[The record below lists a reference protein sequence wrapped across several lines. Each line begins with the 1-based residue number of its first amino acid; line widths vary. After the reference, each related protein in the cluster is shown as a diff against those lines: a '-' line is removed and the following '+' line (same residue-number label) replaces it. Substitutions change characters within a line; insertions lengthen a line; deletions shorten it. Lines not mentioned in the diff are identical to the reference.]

1 MPYLMR
7 LCVPHESEFHN
18 TGRHFVG
25 DINDTTWSSSL
36 EILNVFSFL
45 LFLDFP
51 SIPNLAA
58 LNHLCGT
65 CICNANCTYC
75 HYESVGR
82 KNWDVQLY
90 FHRYIM
96 SHGRRSCCWCL
107 GIFALC
113 GNTNPIIFVNRED
126 VFGRRLIRHP
136 NFNVLCNN
144 PKFSMNHYHWVN
156 SRIWGIHNS

>member
-7 LCVPHESEFHN
+7 LCVPHASEFHN
-18 TGRHFVG
+18 TRRNFVCEKQWCHLTFFTR
-25 DINDTTWSSSL
+25 DF
-36 EILNVFSFL
+36 ERFSFL
-45 LFLDFP
+45 FFLDFP
-51 SIPNLAA
+51 PISILVT
-58 LNHLCGT
+58 LSHLCGT

-90 FHRYIM
+90 FHCYIM
-96 SHGRRSCCWCL
+96 SHRRRSCCWCL

-126 VFGRRLIRHP
+126 VFGRRIIRHP

-144 PKFSMNHYHWVN
+144 PKFSMNLYHWDN